1 MRLLSKGDRNTK
13 GGVKPVMLAAEN
25 DRPELAEGGSDR
37 LVEATQAIGVRYETI
52 HGGLDSISRVVE
64 HLRAIEPLLAEIRSP
79 VAEEFEARRAEHA
92 ELISLR
98 AAFEQAARQL
108 GLAQAE
114 ERDLS
119 AKLAASD
126 AALTE
131 SDARRQALDVA
142 LEDGALEIDRL
153 RNGLLQS
160 DLKVGGLEAA
170 LRDASSRADHLAQDV
185 DTLRIQTQDI
195 DTRRG
200 ESEAA
205 LARANQQSALQV
217 EELGTLKKRLE
228 QAGSDVARLSRIET
242 ELEAQI
248 AAERARLL
256 ASDNALA
263 TFQSD
268 SARTIRGLEAQVEA
282 GRTEVSALQTRLE
295 TATGRADKLEEMNGQ
310 ISAKLNESSAQ
321 QQAVERRAGDLNV
334 ALERALERVR
344 NLEDEV
350 EDLRGRHAGVDTARA
365 AAIERA
371 DQLAKTVG
379 AHEKALK
386 RAEERAAQLRTRFEA
401 LQASE
406 DETRRTHDDKVA
418 ELQTEIERIRS
429 EAALAEGALESAR
442 RDRSRLQMALLG
454 ATSDDIQAAG

>member
-1 MRLLSKGDRNTK
+1 MRLLSKNDRNTK
-13 GGVKPVMLAAEN
+13 GGVKPVMLATEN
-25 DRPELAEGGSDR
+25 DRPESAEASDR
-37 LVEATQAIGVRYETI
+37 LIEATQAIGVRYETI

-64 HLRAIEPLLAEIRSP
+64 HLRAIEPLLSEIRGP
-79 VAEEFEARRAEHA
+79 VAEEFEARRTEHA

-98 AAFEQAARQL
+98 AAFDTAARQL
-108 GLAQAE
+108 AAAQAE
-114 ERDLS
+114 ERELS
-119 AKLAASD
+119 GKLAASE
-126 AALTE
+126 AALVE
-131 SDARRQALDVA
+131 SDARRQALDVS

-170 LRDASSRADHLAQDV
+170 LRDATARGEHLAQDV
-185 DTLRIQTQDI
+185 DTLRLQTQDI

-200 ESEAA
+200 EAESA
-205 LARANQQSALQV
+205 LARANQQTALLV
-217 EELGTLKKRLE
+217 EESGTLKKRLE

-248 AAERARLL
+248 AAERARLM
-256 ASDNALA
+256 ASDNALT
-263 TFQSD
+263 TFQAD

-371 DQLAKTVG
+371 DQLAKTVV

-386 RAEERAAQLRTRFEA
+386 RAEERATQLRTRFDA
-401 LQASE
+401 MQTAQ
-406 DETRRTHDDKVA
+406 DDIRRQHDDKVA

-454 ATSDDIQAAG
+454 ATSDDLAVAG

>member
-1 MRLLSKGDRNTK
+1 MRLLSKSDRNTK

-25 DRPELAEGGSDR
+25 DRPDPLEGTER

-64 HLRAIEPLLAEIRSP
+64 HLRAIEPLLSEIRAP

-92 ELISLR
+92 ELIALR
-98 AAFEQAARQL
+98 AAFDQASRQL
-108 GLAQAE
+108 TAAQAE

-119 AKLAASD
+119 ARLATAE

-131 SDARRQALDVA
+131 SEARRQSLDVA

-153 RNGLLQS
+153 RNGLQQS
-160 DLKVGGLEAA
+160 ELKVGGLEAA
-170 LRDASSRADHLAQDV
+170 LRDATARAEHLSQDV
-185 DTLRIQTQDI
+185 ETLRVQTQDI
-195 DTRRG
+195 DARRG

-242 ELEAQI
+242 ELEAQV

-256 ASDNALA
+256 AADNALA
-263 TFQSD
+263 AFQAD
-268 SARTIRGLEAQVEA
+268 SARVIRGLEAQVET

-310 ISAKLNESSAQ
+310 ISARLNESSAQ

-350 EDLRGRHAGVDTARA
+350 EDLRARHAGVDTARA

-406 DETRRTHDDKVA
+406 DEIRRAHDDKIA
-418 ELQTEIERIRS
+418 EMQAEIERVRS

-454 ATSDDIQAAG
+454 ATSDDLAAAV

>member
-1 MRLLSKGDRNTK
+1 MRLLSKGDRNIK

-25 DRPELAEGGSDR
+25 DRPEALEGVER

-64 HLRAIEPLLAEIRSP
+64 HLRAIEPLLSEIRGP

-98 AAFEQAARQL
+98 AAFDQASRQL
-108 GLAQAE
+108 AVVQAE
-114 ERDLS
+114 ERELS

-153 RNGLLQS
+153 RNGLQQS
-160 DLKVGGLEAA
+160 ELKVGGLEAA
-170 LRDASSRADHLAQDV
+170 LRDATARGEHLSQDV
-185 DTLRIQTQDI
+185 DTLRAQTQDI
-195 DTRRG
+195 DARRG
-200 ESEAA
+200 EAEAA
-205 LARANQQSALQV
+205 LARASQQTALLV
-217 EELGTLKKRLE
+217 EESATLKKRLE
-228 QAGSDVARLSRIET
+228 QAGADVARLSRIET
-242 ELEAQI
+242 ELEAQV
-248 AAERARLL
+248 AGERARLL
-256 ASDNALA
+256 ASENALA

-268 SARTIRGLEAQVEA
+268 SARVIRGLEAQVEA

-295 TATGRADKLEEMNGQ
+295 TAAGRADKLEEMNGQ
-310 ISAKLNESSAQ
+310 ISARLNESSAQ

-350 EDLRGRHAGVDTARA
+350 EDLRARHAGVDTARA

-386 RAEERAAQLRTRFEA
+386 RAEERGAQLRTRFEA

-406 DETRRTHDDKVA
+406 DEVRRAHDDKVA
-418 ELQTEIERIRS
+418 ELQAEIERIRA

-454 ATSDDIQAAG
+454 ATSDDVAVAG

>member
-1 MRLLSKGDRNTK
+1 MRLLSKSDRNTK

-25 DRPELAEGGSDR
+25 DRPEDDGGGDR

-64 HLRAIEPLLAEIRSP
+64 HLRAIEPLLSEIRGP

-92 ELISLR
+92 ELIALR
-98 AAFEQAARQL
+98 AAHDQATT
-108 GLAQAE
+108 
-114 ERDLS
+114 
-119 AKLAASD
+119 D

-131 SDARRQALDVA
+131 SEARRQSLDVA
-142 LEDGALEIDRL
+142 LEDSALEIDRL
-153 RNGLLQS
+153 RNGLQQS
-160 DLKVGGLEAA
+160 ELKVGGLEAA
-170 LRDASSRADHLAQDV
+170 LRDATARAEHLAQDV
-185 DTLRIQTQDI
+185 ETLRVQTQDI
-195 DTRRG
+195 DARRG

-205 LARANQQSALQV
+205 LAAAKQQSALQA
-217 EELGTLKKRLE
+217 EELGTVKKRLE
-228 QAGSDVARLSRIET
+228 QAGADVARLSRIET
-242 ELEAQI
+242 ELESQV

-256 ASDNALA
+256 AADNALA
-263 TFQSD
+263 TVQAD
-268 SARTIRGLEAQVEA
+268 GARTIRGLEAQVEA
-282 GRTEVSALQTRLE
+282 GRAEALALQTRLE

-310 ISAKLNESSAQ
+310 ISGRLNESSAQ

-350 EDLRGRHAGVDTARA
+350 EGLRGRHAGVDTARA

-386 RAEERAAQLRTRFEA
+386 RSEERAAQLRTRFEA

-406 DETRRTHDDKVA
+406 DEIRRGHDDKVA
-418 ELQTEIERIRS
+418 EMQAEIERIRS

-454 ATSDDIQAAG
+454 ATSDDMQAAS

>member
-25 DRPELAEGGSDR
+25 DRPESDGGGDR
-37 LVEATQAIGVRYETI
+37 LIEATQAIGVRYETI

-64 HLRAIEPLLAEIRSP
+64 HLRAIEPLLSEIRGP

-92 ELISLR
+92 ELIALR
-98 AAFEQAARQL
+98 AAHDQAARQL
-108 GLAQAE
+108 AVAQVE

-119 AKLAASD
+119 ARLAIAD

-131 SDARRQALDVA
+131 SEARRQSLDVA
-142 LEDGALEIDRL
+142 LEDGTLEIDRL
-153 RNGLLQS
+153 RNGLQQS
-160 DLKVGGLEAA
+160 ELKVGGLEAA
-170 LRDASSRADHLAQDV
+170 LRDATARADHLAQDV
-185 DTLRIQTQDI
+185 DTLRLQTQDI
-195 DTRRG
+195 DARRG

-205 LARANQQSALQV
+205 LAAARQQSALQA
-217 EELGTLKKRLE
+217 EELGTVKKRLE
-228 QAGSDVARLSRIET
+228 QAGADVARLSRIET
-242 ELEAQI
+242 ELEAQV

-256 ASDNALA
+256 AADNALSTVQA
-263 TFQSD
+263 D
-268 SARTIRGLEAQVEA
+268 SARTIRGLEAHVEA
-282 GRTEVSALQTRLE
+282 GRAEALALQTRLE

-310 ISAKLNESSAQ
+310 ISARLNESSAQ

-350 EDLRGRHAGVDTARA
+350 EGLRGRHAGVDTARA

-386 RAEERAAQLRTRFEA
+386 RAEERAAQLRTRFET

-406 DETRRTHDDKVA
+406 DETRRGHDDKVA
-418 ELQTEIERIRS
+418 EMQAEIERIRS

-454 ATSDDIQAAG
+454 ATSDDLQAVG

>member
-13 GGVKPVMLAAEN
+13 GGVKTVMLAAEN
-25 DRPELAEGGSDR
+25 DRPEADSDR

-64 HLRAIEPLLAEIRSP
+64 HLRAIEPLLSEIRGP

-98 AAFEQAARQL
+98 AAYETSARQL
-108 GLAQAE
+108 AVAQAE
-114 ERDLS
+114 ERELS
-119 AKLAASD
+119 AKLATAD
-126 AALTE
+126 AALIE
-131 SDARRQALDVA
+131 SDARRQSLDVA

-153 RNGLLQS
+153 RNGLQQS
-160 DLKVGGLEAA
+160 ELKVGGLEAS
-170 LRDASSRADHLAQDV
+170 LRDVTSRAEHLTQDV
-185 DTLRIQTQDI
+185 ETLRVQTQDI
-195 DTRRG
+195 DGRRG
-200 ESEAA
+200 EAEAF
-205 LARANQQSALQV
+205 LAAAKQQMTLQA

-228 QAGSDVARLSRIET
+228 QAGADVARLSRIET

-248 AAERARLL
+248 AAERSRVL
-256 ASDNALA
+256 AADNALTTVQA
-263 TFQSD
+263 D
-268 SARTIRGLEAQVEA
+268 SARTIRGLEAHVES
-282 GRTEVSALQTRLE
+282 GRAEVLALQTRLE

-310 ISAKLNESSAQ
+310 ISARLNDSSAQ

-371 DQLAKTVG
+371 DQLAKTVV

-386 RAEERAAQLRTRFEA
+386 RGEERAAQLRTRFEA

-406 DETRRTHDDKVA
+406 DETRRTHDEKVA
-418 ELQTEIERIRS
+418 EMQAEIERIRS

-454 ATSDDIQAAG
+454 ATSDDVQAAG

>member
-1 MRLLSKGDRNTK
+1 MRLLSKNDRNTK
-13 GGVKPVMLAAEN
+13 GGVKPVMLATEN
-25 DRPELAEGGSDR
+25 DHPEATEGSDR
-37 LVEATQAIGVRYETI
+37 LIEATQAIGVRYETI

-64 HLRAIEPLLAEIRSP
+64 HLRAIEPLLAEIRTP

-98 AAFEQAARQL
+98 AAFDQAARQL
-108 GLAQAE
+108 ALVQAE
-114 ERDLS
+114 ERELS
-119 AKLAASD
+119 GKLAASD
-126 AALTE
+126 AALIE

-153 RNGLLQS
+153 RNGLQQS

-170 LRDASSRADHLAQDV
+170 LRDATSRGEHLAQDV
-185 DTLRIQTQDI
+185 ETLRVQTQDI

-200 ESEAA
+200 EAEAA
-205 LARANQQSALQV
+205 LARANQQSALMI
-217 EELGTLKKRLE
+217 EESGTLKKRLE

-256 ASDNALA
+256 ASENALS

-282 GRTEVSALQTRLE
+282 GRTETLALQTRLE

-371 DQLAKTVG
+371 DQLAKTVVT
-379 AHEKALK
+379 HEKALK
-386 RAEERAAQLRTRFEA
+386 RAEERAGQIRTRFET
-401 LQASE
+401 LQASQ
-406 DETRRTHDDKVA
+406 DDIVRQHDDKVV
-418 ELQTEIERIRS
+418 ELQAEIERIRS

-454 ATSDDIQAAG
+454 ATSDDVAVAG

>member
-25 DRPELAEGGSDR
+25 DRPSAPESVDR

-64 HLRAIEPLLAEIRSP
+64 HLRAIEPLLAEIRAP
-79 VAEEFEARRAEHA
+79 VAEEFEARRVEHA

-98 AAFEQAARQL
+98 AAHDQAARL
-108 GLAQAE
+108 LAAAQAE
-114 ERDLS
+114 ERELS
-119 AKLAASD
+119 AKLAAAD
-126 AALTE
+126 AALIE

-153 RNGLLQS
+153 RNGLQQS
-160 DLKVGGLEAA
+160 DLKVGGLEAS
-170 LRDASSRADHLAQDV
+170 LRDATARAEHLSQDV
-185 DTLRIQTQDI
+185 DSLRAQTQDI
-195 DTRRG
+195 DARRG

-205 LARANQQSALQV
+205 LAAVKQQSALQV
-217 EELGTLKKRLE
+217 EEISTLRKRLD
-228 QAGSDVARLSRIET
+228 QAVSDVARLSRIET

-248 AAERARLL
+248 AADRARLL
-256 ASDNALA
+256 AADNALA
-263 TFQSD
+263 TFQAD

-282 GRTEVSALQTRLE
+282 SRTEVSALQTRLE

-310 ISAKLNESSAQ
+310 ISARLNDSSAQ

-406 DETRRTHDDKVA
+406 DETRRAHDEKVA
-418 ELQTEIERIRS
+418 EMAAEIERIRS

-454 ATSDDIQAAG
+454 ATSDDMAAAS

>member
-25 DRPELAEGGSDR
+25 ERPETDG

-64 HLRAIEPLLAEIRSP
+64 HLRAIEPLLAEIRAP
-79 VAEEFEARRAEHA
+79 VAEEFEARRTEHA
-92 ELISLR
+92 ELITLR
-98 AAFEQAARQL
+98 AAYEQAARQL
-108 GLAQAE
+108 AAAQAE
-114 ERDLS
+114 ERELS
-119 AKLAASD
+119 AQLAATD

-160 DLKVGGLEAA
+160 ELKVGGLEAA
-170 LRDASSRADHLAQDV
+170 LRDATSRAEHLTQDV
-185 DTLRIQTQDI
+185 ETLRIQTQDI
-195 DTRRG
+195 DARRG
-200 ESEAA
+200 EAEAS
-205 LARANQQSALQV
+205 LAGARQLSALQL

-228 QAGSDVARLSRIET
+228 QAGADVARLSRIET

-256 ASDNALA
+256 AADNALA
-263 TFQSD
+263 TVQAD
-268 SARTIRGLEAQVEA
+268 SARTIRGLEAQVES
-282 GRTEVSALQTRLE
+282 GRAEVLALQTRLE
-295 TATGRADKLEEMNGQ
+295 TATGRADKLEEMNGH
-310 ISAKLNESSAQ
+310 ISARLADSSAQ

-401 LQASE
+401 LQTAE
-406 DETRRTHDDKVA
+406 DEVRRAHDEKIA
-418 ELQTEIERIRS
+418 EMQAEIERLRS
-429 EAALAEGALESAR
+429 EGALAEGALESAR

-454 ATSDDIQAAG
+454 ATGEDIQAAG

>member
-1 MRLLSKGDRNTK
+1 MGKMRLLSKGDRNTK
-13 GGVKPVMLAAEN
+13 GGVKTVMLAAEN
-25 DRPELAEGGSDR
+25 DRPEGESDR

-64 HLRAIEPLLAEIRSP
+64 HLRAIEPLLSEIRGP

-92 ELISLR
+92 ELIALR
-98 AAFEQAARQL
+98 ANFEQAARQL
-108 GLAQAE
+108 AHAQAE
-114 ERDLS
+114 ERELS
-119 AKLAASD
+119 ARLATAD

-131 SDARRQALDVA
+131 SDARRQSLDVA

-153 RNGLLQS
+153 RNGLQQS
-160 DLKVGGLEAA
+160 ELKVGGLEAS
-170 LRDASSRADHLAQDV
+170 LRDATARAEHLTQDV
-185 DTLRIQTQDI
+185 ETLRIQTQDI

-205 LARANQQSALQV
+205 LAAAKQQSALQV

-228 QAGSDVARLSRIET
+228 HAGADVARLSRIET
-242 ELEAQI
+242 ELEAQV
-248 AAERARLL
+248 AAERARVL
-256 ASDNALA
+256 AADNALTTVQA
-263 TFQSD
+263 D
-268 SARTIRGLEAQVEA
+268 SARTIRGLEAQVES
-282 GRTEVSALQTRLE
+282 GRAEVLALQTRLE

-310 ISAKLNESSAQ
+310 ISARLNESSAQ

-371 DQLAKTVG
+371 DQLAKTVS

-406 DETRRTHDDKVA
+406 DEVRRAHDEKITEMQA
-418 ELQTEIERIRS
+418 EIERIRS

-454 ATSDDIQAAG
+454 ATSDDSQAAG

>member
-13 GGVKPVMLAAEN
+13 SGVKPVMLAAEN
-25 DRPELAEGGSDR
+25 DYPASPEGSDR

-64 HLRAIEPLLAEIRSP
+64 HLRAIEPLLSEIRAP
-79 VAEEFEARRAEHA
+79 VAEEFEARRSEHA

-98 AAFEQAARQL
+98 AAFEQASRQL
-108 GLAQAE
+108 TLVQAE
-114 ERDLS
+114 ERELS

-126 AALTE
+126 AALVE

-160 DLKVGGLEAA
+160 DLKVGGLEAS
-170 LRDASSRADHLAQDV
+170 LRDATARGEHLAQDV
-185 DTLRIQTQDI
+185 ETLRVQTQDI
-195 DTRRG
+195 DARRG
-200 ESEAA
+200 EAEAA

-217 EELGTLKKRLE
+217 EELATLKKRLE
-228 QAGSDVARLSRIET
+228 QAGSDVARLSRVET
-242 ELEAQI
+242 ELEAQV

-256 ASDNALA
+256 AAENALA

-268 SARTIRGLEAQVEA
+268 SARVIRGLEAQVEA

-365 AAIERA
+365 TAIERA

-401 LQASE
+401 MQASQ
-406 DETRRTHDDKVA
+406 DEVRRQHEDKVA

-454 ATSDDIQAAG
+454 ATSDDVQAAG

>member
-1 MRLLSKGDRNTK
+1 MRLLSKGDRNGK
-13 GGVKPVMLAAEN
+13 SGVKPVMLAAESE
-25 DRPELAEGGSDR
+25 RPESAEGADR

-64 HLRAIEPLLAEIRSP
+64 HLRAIEPLLAEIRAP

-92 ELISLR
+92 ELIALR
-98 AAFEQAARQL
+98 AAFEQASRQL
-108 GLAQAE
+108 ALSQAE

-119 AKLAASD
+119 AKLAASE
-126 AALTE
+126 AGLTE
-131 SDARRQALDVA
+131 SEARRQALDVA
-142 LEDGALEIDRL
+142 LEDSALEIDRL
-153 RNGLLQS
+153 RNGLQQS
-160 DLKVGGLEAA
+160 ELKVGGLEAS
-170 LRDASSRADHLAQDV
+170 LRDASGRAEHLAQDV
-185 DTLRIQTQDI
+185 ETLRAQTQDI
-195 DTRRG
+195 DARRG

-217 EELGTLKKRLE
+217 EELGALKKRLD
-228 QAGSDVARLSRIET
+228 QAGADVARLSRIET
-242 ELEAQI
+242 ELEAQV

-263 TFQSD
+263 AFQAD

-282 GRTEVSALQTRLE
+282 ARTEVSALQTRLE
-295 TATGRADKLEEMNGQ
+295 TATVRAEKLEEMNGG
-310 ISAKLNESSAQ
+310 ISARLNESSAQ

-344 NLEDEV
+344 GLEDEV
-350 EDLRGRHAGVDTARA
+350 EDLRARHAGVDTARA

-371 DQLAKTVG
+371 DQLAKAVA

-386 RAEERAAQLRTRFEA
+386 RAEERAGQLRTRFET
-401 LQASE
+401 LQASQ
-406 DETRRTHDDKVA
+406 DEVQRAHADKLAEIQA
-418 ELQTEIERIRS
+418 ELERVRS

-454 ATSDDIQAAG
+454 ATSDDLAAAG

>member
-25 DRPELAEGGSDR
+25 DRPETDGGVDR

-64 HLRAIEPLLAEIRSP
+64 HLRAIEPLLSEIRGP

-92 ELISLR
+92 ELIALR
-98 AAFEQAARQL
+98 AAHDQAARQL
-108 GLAQAE
+108 AAAQAE
-114 ERDLS
+114 ERELS
-119 AKLAASD
+119 ASLATAD

-131 SDARRQALDVA
+131 SEARRQSLDVA
-142 LEDGALEIDRL
+142 LEDSALEIDRL
-153 RNGLLQS
+153 RNGLQQS
-160 DLKVGGLEAA
+160 ELKVGGLEAA
-170 LRDASSRADHLAQDV
+170 LRDATARAEHLAQDV
-185 DTLRIQTQDI
+185 ETLRIQTQDI
-195 DTRRG
+195 DARRG

-205 LARANQQSALQV
+205 LAAAKQQSALQA
-217 EELGTLKKRLE
+217 EELGTVKKRLE
-228 QAGSDVARLSRIET
+228 QAGADVARLSRIET
-242 ELEAQI
+242 ELEAQV
-248 AAERARLL
+248 AAERARVL
-256 ASDNALA
+256 ATENALTTVQA
-263 TFQSD
+263 DT
-268 SARTIRGLEAQVEA
+268 ARTIRGLEAQVEA
-282 GRTEVSALQTRLE
+282 GRAEALALQTRLE

-310 ISAKLNESSAQ
+310 ISARLNESSAQ

-371 DQLAKTVG
+371 DQLAKTVV

-386 RAEERAAQLRTRFEA
+386 RGEERAAQLRTRFEA

-406 DETRRTHDDKVA
+406 DETRRAHDDKIA
-418 ELQTEIERIRS
+418 ELQAEIERIRS

-454 ATSDDIQAAG
+454 ATSDDMQATG

>member
-13 GGVKPVMLAAEN
+13 SGVKPVMLAAEN
-25 DRPELAEGGSDR
+25 DRPEAFEGVDR

-64 HLRAIEPLLAEIRSP
+64 HLRAIEPLLSEIRGP
-79 VAEEFEARRAEHA
+79 VAEEFEARRSEHA

-98 AAFEQAARQL
+98 AAFDQAARQL
-108 GLAQAE
+108 AAVQAE
-114 ERDLS
+114 ERELS

-153 RNGLLQS
+153 RNGLQQS

-170 LRDASSRADHLAQDV
+170 LRDATARGEHLAQDV
-185 DTLRIQTQDI
+185 ETLRVQTQDI

-200 ESEAA
+200 EAEAS
-205 LARANQQSALQV
+205 LARANQQASLQI
-217 EELGTLKKRLE
+217 EELATLKKRLD

-242 ELEAQI
+242 ELEAQV
-248 AAERARLL
+248 AGERARLL

-263 TFQSD
+263 TFQAD
-268 SARTIRGLEAQVEA
+268 SARVIRGLEAQVEA

-350 EDLRGRHAGVDTARA
+350 EDLRARHAGVDTARA

-371 DQLAKTVG
+371 DQLAKMVG

-386 RAEERAAQLRTRFEA
+386 RAEERAGQLRTRFEA

-406 DETRRTHDDKVA
+406 DEIRRGHDDKVA
-418 ELQTEIERIRS
+418 EMQAEIERIRS

-454 ATSDDIQAAG
+454 ATSDDLAVAG

>member
-25 DRPELAEGGSDR
+25 DRPETEGADR

-108 GLAQAE
+108 AAAQAE
-114 ERDLS
+114 ERELS

-142 LEDGALEIDRL
+142 LEDGALEVDRL
-153 RNGLLQS
+153 RNGLQQS
-160 DLKVGGLEAA
+160 ELKVGGLEAA
-170 LRDASSRADHLAQDV
+170 LRDASGRADHLTQDV
-185 DTLRIQTQDI
+185 ETLRVQTQDI
-195 DTRRG
+195 DARRG

-205 LARANQQSALQV
+205 LAAAKQQSALQL
-217 EELGTLKKRLE
+217 EELGTLKKRLD

-248 AAERARLL
+248 AAERARVL
-256 ASDNALA
+256 ATENALTTVQA
-263 TFQSD
+263 D
-268 SARTIRGLEAQVEA
+268 SARTIRGLESQVES
-282 GRTEVSALQTRLE
+282 GRAEVSALQTRLE

-310 ISAKLNESSAQ
+310 ISARLNDSSAQ

-406 DETRRTHDDKVA
+406 DEIRRAHDDKVA
-418 ELQTEIERIRS
+418 ELQTEIERIRA

-454 ATSDDIQAAG
+454 ATSDDISAAG

>member
-25 DRPELAEGGSDR
+25 DRPEGGGSDR

-52 HGGLDSISRVVE
+52 HGGPGQHQPRGRAPAG
-64 HLRAIEPLLAEIRSP
+64 HRAAALRDPRP
-79 VAEEFEARRAEHA
+79 GRRGVRGPPRRARRADRPA
-92 ELISLR
+92 RRLR
-98 AAFEQAARQL
+98 TGRAPT

-119 AKLAASD
+119 AKLATAD

-131 SDARRQALDVA
+131 SDARRQSLDVA

-153 RNGLLQS
+153 RNGLQQS
-160 DLKVGGLEAA
+160 ELKVGGLEAA
-170 LRDASSRADHLAQDV
+170 LRDATARAEHLAQDV
-185 DTLRIQTQDI
+185 DTLRVQTQDI
-195 DTRRG
+195 DARRG

-205 LARANQQSALQV
+205 LAAAKQQSALQV
-217 EELGTLKKRLE
+217 EELGTVKKRLE

-256 ASDNALA
+256 AAENALTTVQA
-263 TFQSD
+263 D
-268 SARTIRGLEAQVEA
+268 SARTIRGLEAQVES
-282 GRTEVSALQTRLE
+282 GRAEVLALQTRLE

-310 ISAKLNESSAQ
+310 ISARLNESSAQ

-406 DETRRTHDDKVA
+406 DETRRAHDDKVA
-418 ELQTEIERIRS
+418 EMQTEIERIRS

-454 ATSDDIQAAG
+454 ATSDDMQAAG

>member
-1 MRLLSKGDRNTK
+1 MRLLSKNDRNTK

-25 DRPELAEGGSDR
+25 DRPEIDSSDR

-64 HLRAIEPLLAEIRSP
+64 HLRAIEPLLSEIRGP

-98 AAFEQAARQL
+98 AAFDQAARQL
-108 GLAQAE
+108 TLAQAE
-114 ERDLS
+114 ERELS
-119 AKLAASD
+119 AKLAMAD
-126 AALTE
+126 AALIE
-131 SDARRQALDVA
+131 SDAGRQALDVA

-185 DTLRIQTQDI
+185 DTLRAQTQDI

-248 AAERARLL
+248 ASERARLL
-256 ASDNALA
+256 ASDNALT

-334 ALERALERVR
+334 ALERA
-344 NLEDEV
+344 
-350 EDLRGRHAGVDTARA
+350 
-365 AAIERA
+365 

-406 DETRRTHDDKVA
+406 DETRRAHDDKVA

-454 ATSDDIQAAG
+454 ATSDDVQAAS

>member
-13 GGVKPVMLAAEN
+13 SGVKPVMLAAEN
-25 DRPELAEGGSDR
+25 DYPASPEGSDR

-64 HLRAIEPLLAEIRSP
+64 HLRAIEPLLSEIRAP
-79 VAEEFEARRAEHA
+79 VAEEFEARRSEHA

-98 AAFEQAARQL
+98 AAFEQASRQL
-108 GLAQAE
+108 TLVQAE
-114 ERDLS
+114 ERELS

-126 AALTE
+126 AALVE

-160 DLKVGGLEAA
+160 DLKVGGLEAS
-170 LRDASSRADHLAQDV
+170 LRDATARAEHLTQDV
-185 DTLRIQTQDI
+185 ETLRVQTQDI
-195 DTRRG
+195 DARRG
-200 ESEAA
+200 EAEAA

-217 EELGTLKKRLE
+217 EELATLKKRLE
-228 QAGSDVARLSRIET
+228 QAGSDVARLSRVET
-242 ELEAQI
+242 ELEAQV

-256 ASDNALA
+256 AAENALA

-268 SARTIRGLEAQVEA
+268 SARVIRGLEAQVEA

-365 AAIERA
+365 TAIERA

-401 LQASE
+401 MQASQ
-406 DETRRTHDDKVA
+406 DEVRRQHEDKVA

-454 ATSDDIQAAG
+454 ATSDDMAAAS

>member
-25 DRPELAEGGSDR
+25 DRPEGDSDR

-64 HLRAIEPLLAEIRSP
+64 HLRAIEPLLSEIRGP
-79 VAEEFEARRAEHA
+79 VAEEFEARRVEHA

-98 AAFEQAARQL
+98 AAYEQSTRQL
-108 GLAQAE
+108 AAAQAE
-114 ERDLS
+114 ERELS
-119 AKLAASD
+119 ARLATAE

-131 SDARRQALDVA
+131 SEARRQSLDVA
-142 LEDGALEIDRL
+142 LEDSALEIDRL
-153 RNGLLQS
+153 RNGLQQS
-160 DLKVGGLEAA
+160 ELKVGGLEAS
-170 LRDASSRADHLAQDV
+170 LRDATARAEHLTQDV
-185 DTLRIQTQDI
+185 ETLRVQTQDI
-195 DTRRG
+195 DARRG
-200 ESEAA
+200 ESEAH
-205 LARANQQSALQV
+205 LAAAKQQMALQV

-228 QAGSDVARLSRIET
+228 QAGADVARLSRIET
-242 ELEAQI
+242 ELEAQV
-248 AAERARLL
+248 AAERARVL
-256 ASDNALA
+256 ASDNALTTVQA
-263 TFQSD
+263 D
-268 SARTIRGLEAQVEA
+268 SARTIRGLEAQVES
-282 GRTEVSALQTRLE
+282 GRAEVLALQTRLE

-310 ISAKLNESSAQ
+310 ISARLNDSSAQ

-344 NLEDEV
+344 TLEDEV

-406 DETRRTHDDKVA
+406 DEIRRAHDEKIA
-418 ELQTEIERIRS
+418 EMQAEMERIRS

-454 ATSDDIQAAG
+454 ATGDDVQAAG

>member
-1 MRLLSKGDRNTK
+1 
-13 GGVKPVMLAAEN
+13 
-25 DRPELAEGGSDR
+25 
-37 LVEATQAIGVRYETI
+37 
-52 HGGLDSISRVVE
+52 
-64 HLRAIEPLLAEIRSP
+64 
-79 VAEEFEARRAEHA
+79 
-92 ELISLR
+92 
-98 AAFEQAARQL
+98 
-108 GLAQAE
+108 
-114 ERDLS
+114 
-119 AKLAASD
+119 D

-131 SDARRQALDVA
+131 SEARRQSLDVA

-153 RNGLLQS
+153 RNGLQQS
-160 DLKVGGLEAA
+160 ELKVGGLEAA
-170 LRDASSRADHLAQDV
+170 LRDATARAEHLTQDV
-185 DTLRIQTQDI
+185 ETLRIQTQDI
-195 DTRRG
+195 DARRG

-205 LARANQQSALQV
+205 LAAAKQQSALQV
-217 EELGTLKKRLE
+217 EELGTVKKRLD
-228 QAGSDVARLSRIET
+228 QAGADVARLSRIET
-242 ELEAQI
+242 ELEAQV
-248 AAERARLL
+248 ATERARVL
-256 ASDNALA
+256 ATENALTTIQA
-263 TFQSD
+263 D

-282 GRTEVSALQTRLE
+282 GRAEALALQTRLE

-310 ISAKLNESSAQ
+310 ISARLNESSAQ

-371 DQLAKTVG
+371 DQLAKAVV
-379 AHEKALK
+379 AHERALK

-406 DETRRTHDDKVA
+406 DETRRAHDDKIA
-418 ELQTEIERIRS
+418 EMQAEIERIRS

-454 ATSDDIQAAG
+454 ATSDDMQAVG

>member
-1 MRLLSKGDRNTK
+1 MRLLSKGERNTK
-13 GGVKPVMLAAEN
+13 SGVKPVMLAAEN
-25 DRPELAEGGSDR
+25 ERPEAPEGVDR

-52 HGGLDSISRVVE
+52 HGGLDSISRMVE
-64 HLRAIEPLLAEIRSP
+64 HLRAIEPLLTEIRAP

-98 AAFEQAARQL
+98 AAFDQASRQL
-108 GLAQAE
+108 AAVQAE
-114 ERDLS
+114 ERELS
-119 AKLAASD
+119 ARLAASD

-153 RNGLLQS
+153 RNGLQQS
-160 DLKVGGLEAA
+160 ELKTGGLEAA
-170 LRDASSRADHLAQDV
+170 LRDATARGEHLAQDV
-185 DTLRIQTQDI
+185 EALRLQTQDI

-200 ESEAA
+200 EAEAA
-205 LARANQQSALQV
+205 LARANQQSALMV
-217 EELGTLKKRLE
+217 EESATLKKRLE

-242 ELEAQI
+242 ELEAQV
-248 AAERARLL
+248 ASERARLL
-256 ASDNALA
+256 ASENALA

-268 SARTIRGLEAQVEA
+268 SARVVRGLEAQVEA

-295 TATGRADKLEEMNGQ
+295 TATGRADKLEEMTGQ
-310 ISAKLNESSAQ
+310 ISARLNESSAQ

-350 EDLRGRHAGVDTARA
+350 EDLRARHAGVDTARA

-386 RAEERAAQLRTRFEA
+386 RGEERAVQLRARFET

-406 DETRRTHDDKVA
+406 DEVRRHHDDKVA
-418 ELQTEIERIRS
+418 ELQTEIERIRA

-454 ATSDDIQAAG
+454 ATSDDLAVAG

>member
-25 DRPELAEGGSDR
+25 DRPEGDSDR

-64 HLRAIEPLLAEIRSP
+64 HLRAIEPLLSEIRGP

-98 AAFEQAARQL
+98 AAHDQAARL
-108 GLAQAE
+108 LAAAQAE
-114 ERDLS
+114 ERELS
-119 AKLAASD
+119 ARLATAD

-131 SDARRQALDVA
+131 SDARRQSLDVA

-153 RNGLLQS
+153 RNGLQQS
-160 DLKVGGLEAA
+160 ELKVGGLEAA
-170 LRDASSRADHLAQDV
+170 LRDATARAEHLTQDV
-185 DTLRIQTQDI
+185 ETLRVQTQDI
-195 DTRRG
+195 DARRG
-200 ESEAA
+200 ESEAH
-205 LARANQQSALQV
+205 LAAAKQQSALQV

-228 QAGSDVARLSRIET
+228 QAGADVARLSRIET

-256 ASDNALA
+256 AADNALTTVQA
-263 TFQSD
+263 D
-268 SARTIRGLEAQVEA
+268 SARTIRGLEAQVES
-282 GRTEVSALQTRLE
+282 GRAEVLALQTRLE

-310 ISAKLNESSAQ
+310 ISARLNESSAQ

-371 DQLAKTVG
+371 DQLAKTVV

-386 RAEERAAQLRTRFEA
+386 RGEERAAQLRTRFEA

-406 DETRRTHDDKVA
+406 DEVRRAHDDKVA
-418 ELQTEIERIRS
+418 EMQAEIERIRS

-454 ATSDDIQAAG
+454 ATSDDVQAAG

>member
-13 GGVKPVMLAAEN
+13 SGVKPVMLAAEN
-25 DRPELAEGGSDR
+25 DYPASPEGSDR

-64 HLRAIEPLLAEIRSP
+64 HLRAIEPLLSEIRAP
-79 VAEEFEARRAEHA
+79 VAEEFEARRSEHA

-98 AAFEQAARQL
+98 AAFEQASRQL
-108 GLAQAE
+108 TLVQAE
-114 ERDLS
+114 ERELS

-126 AALTE
+126 AALVE

-160 DLKVGGLEAA
+160 DLKVGGLEAS
-170 LRDASSRADHLAQDV
+170 LRDATARGEHLAQDV
-185 DTLRIQTQDI
+185 ETLRVQTQDI
-195 DTRRG
+195 DARRG
-200 ESEAA
+200 EAEAA

-217 EELGTLKKRLE
+217 EELATLKKRLE
-228 QAGSDVARLSRIET
+228 QAGSDVARLSRVET
-242 ELEAQI
+242 ELEAQV

-256 ASDNALA
+256 AAENALA

-268 SARTIRGLEAQVEA
+268 SARVIRGLEAQVEA

-401 LQASE
+401 MQASQ
-406 DETRRTHDDKVA
+406 DEVRRQHEDKVA

-454 ATSDDIQAAG
+454 ATSDDMAAAS

>member
-13 GGVKPVMLAAEN
+13 GGVKTVMLASEN
-25 DRPELAEGGSDR
+25 DRPEADSDR

-64 HLRAIEPLLAEIRSP
+64 HLRAIEPLLSEIRGP

-98 AAFEQAARQL
+98 AAYETSARQL
-108 GLAQAE
+108 AVAQAE
-114 ERDLS
+114 ERELS
-119 AKLAASD
+119 AKLATAD
-126 AALTE
+126 AALIE
-131 SDARRQALDVA
+131 SDARRQSLDVA

-153 RNGLLQS
+153 RNGLQQS
-160 DLKVGGLEAA
+160 ELKVGGLEAS
-170 LRDASSRADHLAQDV
+170 LRDVTARAEHLTQDV
-185 DTLRIQTQDI
+185 ETLRVQTQDI
-195 DTRRG
+195 DGRRG
-200 ESEAA
+200 EAEAF
-205 LARANQQSALQV
+205 LAAAKQQMTLQA

-228 QAGSDVARLSRIET
+228 QAGADVARLSRIET

-248 AAERARLL
+248 AAERSRVL
-256 ASDNALA
+256 AADNALTTVQA
-263 TFQSD
+263 D
-268 SARTIRGLEAQVEA
+268 SARTIRGLEAHVES
-282 GRTEVSALQTRLE
+282 GRAEVLALQTRLE

-310 ISAKLNESSAQ
+310 ISARLNDSSAQ

-371 DQLAKTVG
+371 DQLAKTVV

-386 RAEERAAQLRTRFEA
+386 RGEERAAQLRTRFEA

-406 DETRRTHDDKVA
+406 DETRRTHDEKVA
-418 ELQTEIERIRS
+418 EMQAEIERIRS

-454 ATSDDIQAAG
+454 ATSDDVQAAG